1 MQLYCKEVLIM
12 LKSKKEDTVDH
23 FTPPEAHLIQ
33 HECKTCGRYFY
44 VKEGDKS
51 ELDIE
56 FGCLF
61 GCDDAGKPVRKIIFE
76 TKSINDLRTGETA
89 KHEDISLDEPI
100 AKYTL
105 CWEDVKVFCDK
116 RGIDFSR
123 LSEDQRSD
131 IEHYAQKGL
140 ESQIDWEIVIDCAL
154 QALKGDLPL
163 MPIMKVKIDLRKY
176 AELSKGE
183 TDKKS
188 YNNFIKLLR
197 NTGTKEIQ
205 KLYPSVYDLSSM
217 TWRLPRLIF
226 LEGFDEAY
234 KLIPGE
240 NVNEIDP
247 SSEDARVIAIE
258 WIDDNET

>member
-1 MQLYCKEVLIM
+1 M
-12 LKSKKEDTVDH
+12 LKSKKERTVDD

-33 HECKTCGRYFY
+33 YECETCGRYFY

-56 FGCLF
+56 FGCPF
-61 GCDDAGKPVRKIIFE
+61 GCDDAGKPARKIIFE
-76 TKSINDLRTGETA
+76 TKSITDLRTGETA
-89 KHEDISLDEPI
+89 TNENISTDEPI

-105 CWEDVKVFCDK
+105 RWEDVKAFCEK

-140 ESQIDWEIVIDCAL
+140 ESQIDWEIVVECAL

-163 MPIMKVKIDLRKY
+163 MPILKVKIDLRKY
-176 AELSKGE
+176 AEWNKGD
-183 TDKKS
+183 TDQGS

-197 NTGTKEIQ
+197 NKGTKEIQ
-205 KLYPSVYDLSSM
+205 KLYPAVYDLNSM
-217 TWRLPRLIF
+217 NWRLPRLIF
-226 LEGFDEAY
+226 IEGFDEAY

-247 SSEDARVIAIE
+247 FNEDAKVIAIE
-258 WIDDNET
+258 WVDL

>member
-1 MQLYCKEVLIM
+1 M
-12 LKSKKEDTVDH
+12 LKSKKEPIIDH
-23 FTPPEAHLIQ
+23 FTPSEAHLIQ
-33 HECKTCGRYFY
+33 YECETCGRYFY

-56 FGCLF
+56 FGCPF

-76 TKSINDLRTGETA
+76 TKSITDLRTGKTTT
-89 KHEDISLDEPI
+89 HESISCTDEPI

-105 CWEDVKVFCDK
+105 RWDDVKALCEK

-140 ESQIDWEIVIDCAL
+140 ESQIDWEIIIDCAL
-154 QALKGDLPL
+154 HALKGDLP
-163 MPIMKVKIDLRKY
+163 MIPILKIKIDMQKY
-176 AELSKGE
+176 IEWSKGD
-183 TDKKS
+183 TDEKS
-188 YNNFIKLLR
+188 YNNFIKLLQ
-197 NTGTKEIQ
+197 NNGTKEIQ
-205 KLYPSVYDLSSM
+205 KLYPTVYDLSSM
-217 TWRLPRLIF
+217 HAYLPRLIF

-240 NVNEIDP
+240 NIDEIDP
-247 SSEDARVIAIE
+247 FNENAKVVAIE
-258 WIDDNET
+258 WVEGVQL